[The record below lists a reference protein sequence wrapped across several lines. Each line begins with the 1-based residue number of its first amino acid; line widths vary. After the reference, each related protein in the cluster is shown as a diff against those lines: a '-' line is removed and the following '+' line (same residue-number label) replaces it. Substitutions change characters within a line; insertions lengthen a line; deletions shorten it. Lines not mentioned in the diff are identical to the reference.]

1 MMWRARRLKQ
11 IADANQPAFA
21 STTGTEWWLA
31 DASSKNEPSQ
41 SVPPAPS
48 AKPAAAESKT
58 DEYFIA
64 MSSTMSSTSSATPA
78 QAASADDTKAAGSVW
93 SDFQRTQEAP
103 VAREERRE
111 ERLTWDAKSCCFVA
125 CM

>member
-11 IADANQPAFA
+11 IAEANQPAFG
-21 STTGTEWWLA
+21 STTGSEWWLA
-31 DASSKNEPSQ
+31 DASSKNNPPQ
-41 SVPPAPS
+41 SVSPAPS
-48 AKPAAAESKT
+48 AKPAAQESKT

-64 MSSTMSSTSSATPA
+64 MSSTMSSTPA
-78 QAASADDTKAAGSVW
+78 PVASADGKKSADSAW
-93 SDFQRTQEAP
+93 SDFLKPATP
-103 VAREERRE
+103 VARAEAKE

>member
-11 IADANQPAFA
+11 IAEANQPAFG
-21 STTGTEWWLA
+21 STTGSEWWLA
-31 DASSKNEPSQ
+31 DASSKKETQQ
-41 SVPPAPS
+41 SVSPAPL
-48 AKPAAAESKT
+48 AKPAAQESKT

-64 MSSTMSSTSSATPA
+64 MSSTMSSASSSTPA
-78 QAASADDTKAAGSVW
+78 PVASADEKNVANSVW
-93 SDFQRTQEAP
+93 GDFQRAAAP
-103 VAREERRE
+103 IAREESKE